1 MTTLHK
7 GGNFSSADVP
17 KPLIVA
23 DPQKGIKMDVGVV
36 AQPFR
41 DEIRAKV
48 AAMKNLGLG
57 EFKIRS
63 RRRLV
68 LCPFLQIVKT
78 HN

>member
-1 MTTLHK
+1 MTSHK
-7 GGNFSSADVP
+7 VELFSALDVP

-48 AAMKNLGLG
+48 AAMKKAGLG
-57 EFKIRS
+57 ELKKRS
-63 RRRLV
+63 FV
-68 LCPFLQIVKT
+68 ALQCAHKT